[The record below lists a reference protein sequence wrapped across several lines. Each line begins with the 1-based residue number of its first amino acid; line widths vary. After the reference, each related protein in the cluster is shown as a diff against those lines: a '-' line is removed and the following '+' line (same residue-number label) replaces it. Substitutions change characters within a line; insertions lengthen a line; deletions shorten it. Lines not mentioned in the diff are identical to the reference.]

1 MRNKVL
7 SAWYSFAYY
16 LGKKLKR
23 NLLHIRRL
31 RFVCQARHDLIRRL
45 YLTMGA
51 RTAEGIRPACSEV
64 AESEGGDSGSGES
77 HAGESSNLDVVG
89 VERSALESISGC
101 QVSVGCGYLRGG
113 SSAVVD
119 KDGHVAEL
127 EGGVGCA
134 FHVVSRNDF
143 LAQSSFPAGFDN
155 GRKLV
160 QADALPS
167 SEVVDHGV

>member
-1 MRNKVL
+1 
-7 SAWYSFAYY
+7 
-16 LGKKLKR
+16 
-23 NLLHIRRL
+23 
-31 RFVCQARHDLIRRL
+31 
-45 YLTMGA
+45 MGA